1 MVLERVLRRL
11 PQALLLSR
19 FQSSSAT
26 FKHRLIKPYDFY
38 SPHDSDVR
46 RFKAELEKDTVEV
59 NVDDAKR
66 YLKQM
71 MIIRDLENCAF
82 RMYKQHEIVGFLHLY
97 NGQEAVGVGIKAS
110 MAGDDAVIASY
121 RSHGFAY
128 LMGNSVQS
136 ILGEFIGSA
145 DGCSKG
151 KGGSMHTYADNYYGG
166 HGIVGAQVPLGTGIS
181 LQFKYRYEF
190 DIPSSLNLRHPP
202 GPGAHKK
209 VPERNVCFALYG
221 DGAANQG
228 QVAESFDIA
237 EVMKLPV
244 IYVCENNTFGMGTA
258 ASRASANT
266 EFYKRGDSIPGI
278 RVNGMDVIAVREAV
292 KCARRWCTDDS
303 VCGAHVSADGM
314 DHSPPYKF
322 KGHGPIILEMETY
335 RFLGHSMRDPESYR
349 KESDVQAHRK
359 DDPILTLKHSLLQN
373 DVATEKELKEIEASC
388 KHEVVEAEAHARRS
402 PKPKPCELFT
412 NVYSNRTDN
421 LVLRGVDSDVQIDFS
436 LKSTH

>member
-1 MVLERVLRRL
+1 MVLEHVLRRL
-11 PQALLLSR
+11 PQALLHSR

-26 FKHRLIKPYDFY
+26 FKHRLIKPYEFY
-38 SPHDSDVR
+38 SAHDSDVR
-46 RFKAELEKDTVEV
+46 RFKADLEKDTVEV
-59 NVDDAKR
+59 NVEDARR

-110 MAGDDAVIASY
+110 MAADDAIIASY
-121 RSHGFAY
+121 RSHGLAY
-128 LMGNSVQS
+128 LMGNSVRS
-136 ILGEFIGSA
+136 ILAEFIGSA

-190 DIPSSLNLRHPP
+190 DIPSAWNLRNPA
-202 GPGAHKK
+202 GPGANKN

-258 ASRASANT
+258 AARASANT

-292 KCARRWCTDDS
+292 RCARRWCTDDS
-303 VCGAHVSADGM
+303 AQLVTGGGD
-314 DHSPPYKF
+314 PPYKY
-322 KGHGPIILEMETY
+322 GGRGPIILEMETY
-335 RFLGHSMRDPESYR
+335 RFLGHSMKDPESYR

-359 DDPILTLKHSLLQN
+359 DDPILALKHSLLQN
-373 DVATEKELKEIEASC
+373 GVATDQELKEIELSC
-388 KHEVVEAEAHARRS
+388 KHEVAEAEAHARRS
-402 PKPKPCELFT
+402 PKPKPRELFT
-412 NVYSNRTDN
+412 NVYSDRTDN
-421 LVLRGVDSDVQIDFS
+421 LVFRGVDSDVQIDFS
-436 LKSTH
+436 LKSNH